1 MWKSVIKCLKFVPKW
16 EYSISTAL
24 IVGPPYYLSFYVN
37 KIYNKKSESVAR
49 PTAIS
54 YPKLCN
60 FLTRNNFRK
69 HSLVDKYY
77 RFNTC
82 FPQEVEFSSN
92 IKKLIILIMFF
103 LYIISKE
110 KVLSF
115 VCLSNWMVRCRPQ
128 YIYFMYRTKFGKMSG
143 FESDP

>member
-1 MWKSVIKCLKFVPKW
+1 
-16 EYSISTAL
+16 
-24 IVGPPYYLSFYVN
+24 
-37 KIYNKKSESVAR
+37 
-49 PTAIS
+49 
-54 YPKLCN
+54 
-60 FLTRNNFRK
+60 
-69 HSLVDKYY
+69 
-77 RFNTC
+77 
-82 FPQEVEFSSN
+82 
-92 IKKLIILIMFF
+92 MFF